1 MNLPDDIYSLMIDK
15 KVYLWGYM
23 KYSVLKKF
31 IYCYMDINSE
41 YTYRKSIESL
51 VNDKILKKKKLKKNY
66 YYVFNY
72 HNYKKLKEDYSKVD
86 F

>member
-1 MNLPDDIYSLMIDK
+1 MNLPEQIYNLMIDK
-15 KVYLWGYM
+15 KVFLWGYM

-31 IYCYMDINSE
+31 VYCYMDINSE
-41 YTYRKSIESL
+41 YTYRKTIESL
-51 VNDKILKKKKLKKNY
+51 VFDKILKKKKFKKNY

-72 HNYKKLKEDYSKVD
+72 HKHKKKKTDYSIVV